1 MLYGLLFAMAIGG
14 FIGWITNWL
23 AVKAIFRPREPK
35 KFLFIEYQGLM
46 PKRHLELADSV
57 GKLVDGELINAE
69 MLVNQV
75 KPEDLEPFVKD
86 IASKARKDVEER
98 LKASLADFTKKIP
111 FMHSFTAD
119 SFIGSMMDKAESEI
133 FNIVQKQ
140 LPELIETAGKQVCEK
155 FSVQKIVT
163 EKIAEM
169 DIFKIEELFDRI
181 ANKEMKAIVH
191 LGGILGVIVGAIQF
205 LIQYY
210 IINGATL

>member
-1 MLYGLLFAMAIGG
+1 MIYGLLFAMVVGG

-35 KFLFIEYQGLM
+35 KILFIEYQGLM
-46 PKRHLELADSV
+46 PKRHAELADNV
-57 GKLVDGELINAE
+57 GRLVDDELINAK
-69 MLVNQV
+69 MLVNQI
-75 KPEDLEPFVKD
+75 KPEDLEPFVKS

-98 LKASLADFTKKIP
+98 LKASLSEFTKKIP
-111 FMHSFTAD
+111 FMHNFTAD
-119 SFIGSMMDKAESEI
+119 SFIGSMMDKAENEI

-140 LPELIETAGKQVCEK
+140 LPEVIETAGKHVCEK

-169 DIFKIEELFDRI
+169 DICKIEELFDRI

-191 LGGILGVIVGAIQF
+191 LGGILGAIVGAIQF
-205 LIQYY
+205 LIQFYVL
-210 IINGATL
+210 NNVSL